1 MTIYICDVCLKC
13 FKTTQHLNQHKNKK
27 KKCGP
32 ITFNTN
38 EVIDYSPICLTPEY
52 SYNSDKDE
60 TMDEFDSSTISTQD
74 KSTISTQDKS
84 TISTQDKSTISTQDK
99 STTST
104 QDKSTTSTQDKSTIS
119 TLSFPSTNIS
129 DSSESMLKKFDN
141 IQNLSVSELLEF
153 IQTHKKL
160 LEKKTRLEGL
170 VIGLR
175 KNISALSKENRC
187 LKRKMMFVKNFIN
200 EYKKQEKEVMSD
212 DLFYDT

>member
-1 MTIYICDVCLKC
+1 
-13 FKTTQHLNQHKNKK
+13 
-27 KKCGP
+27 
-32 ITFNTN
+32 
-38 EVIDYSPICLTPEY
+38 
-52 SYNSDKDE
+52 
-60 TMDEFDSSTISTQD
+60 
-74 KSTISTQDKS
+74 
-84 TISTQDKSTISTQDK
+84 
-99 STTST
+99 
-104 QDKSTTSTQDKSTIS
+104 
-119 TLSFPSTNIS
+119 
-129 DSSESMLKKFDN
+129 MLKKFDN